1 MSMEKF
7 NNLSRS
13 VQDRVTLVTGAG
25 SGMGR
30 ATALVFAAE
39 GARIVVTDINEKNA
53 SLVSE
58 QINDLGGNS
67 ISVFLDVTNKKNIEE
82 AITKTIKHFGQ
93 LDYLINNAGISSV
106 TPIDDKNYDEHWHST
121 LDVVLTGQVNLIRA
135 SLPYL
140 LKSDAARIVNISST
154 EGFGATA
161 YHSPYTAAKHGV
173 IGLTRSMALELG
185 PKGLTVNCICP
196 GPINT
201 DMTNSI
207 DKKDKET
214 FARRRV
220 GLKRYGEPE
229 EVAHAT
235 LSLCLPASSFI
246 NGVAL
251 PVDGGLS
258 IRRA

>member
-1 MSMEKF
+1 LAIKEF
-7 NNLSRS
+7 
-13 VQDRVTLVTGAG
+13 GH
-25 SGMGR
+25 
-30 ATALVFAAE
+30 
-39 GARIVVTDINEKNA
+39 
-53 SLVSE
+53 
-58 QINDLGGNS
+58 
-67 ISVFLDVTNKKNIEE
+67 LD
-82 AITKTIKHFGQ
+82 H
-93 LDYLINNAGISSV
+93 LINNAGISSP
-106 TPIDDKNYDEHWHST
+106 TAIEDEDYDHHWQTT

-135 SLPYL
+135 SLPHL
-140 LKSDAARIVNISST
+140 LRSDAARIVNISST

-161 YHSPYTAAKHGV
+161 FVSPYTAAKHGV
-173 IGLTRSMALELG
+173 IGLTRSLALELG
-185 PKGLTVNCICP
+185 PQGINVNCICP

-201 DMTNSI
+201 NMTASI
-207 DKKDKET
+207 DIKDKAT